1 MCKKES
7 NKVFHC
13 DDITER
19 KSEICGISRKQ
30 IFHSKE
36 IMLQLLIEEEN
47 PTFWTIISKNFV

>member
-13 DDITER
+13 DDIAQR

-30 IFHSKE
+30 IFHLKK
-36 IMLQLLIEEEN
+36 IMLQSLIEEEN
-47 PTFWTIISKNFV
+47 PTFLTIISKNSV